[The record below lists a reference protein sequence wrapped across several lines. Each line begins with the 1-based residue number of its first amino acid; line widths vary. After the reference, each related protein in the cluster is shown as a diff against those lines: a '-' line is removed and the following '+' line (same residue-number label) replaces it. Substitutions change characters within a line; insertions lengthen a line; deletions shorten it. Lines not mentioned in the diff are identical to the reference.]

1 VIASWVYSHVSQEY
15 SLKKMRGRFYGQLKA
30 KRRFSVSKGIVKWFN
45 SSKGFGFISPEDGGE
60 DLFVHH
66 SEIKG
71 GGYANLEEGQQVE
84 FVVGQ
89 GKKGPCATNV
99 IPC

>member
-1 VIASWVYSHVSQEY
+1 MST
-15 SLKKMRGRFYGQLKA
+15 
-30 KRRFSVSKGIVKWFN
+30 GIVKWFN
-45 SSKGFGFISPEDGGE
+45 TKKGFGFIAPDDGGD

-71 GGYANLEEGQQVE
+71 GGYANLEEGQRVDFQ
-84 FVVGQ
+84 VGQ

-99 IPC
+99 TPG